1 MTGKN
6 ILALLGAI
14 VAGII
19 LFKILGWLLGVTLA
33 LLGWIIYG
41 AIAAAVVYALYR
53 VFNKMLASGKRLT

>member
-6 ILALLGAI
+6 ILALVGAI

-19 LFKILGWLLGVTLA
+19 LFKILGWILGVTLA

>member
-6 ILALLGAI
+6 ILALIGAI

-19 LFKILGWLLGVTLA
+19 LFKILGWILGVTLA
-33 LLGWIIYG
+33 LLGWIVYG

-53 VFNKMLASGKRLT
+53 VFNRMLASGKRLT